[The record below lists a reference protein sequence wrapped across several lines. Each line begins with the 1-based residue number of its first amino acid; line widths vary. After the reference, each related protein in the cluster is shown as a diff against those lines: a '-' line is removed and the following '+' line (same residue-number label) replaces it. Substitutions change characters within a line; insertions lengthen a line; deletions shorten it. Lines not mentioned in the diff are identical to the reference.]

1 MSHSSFYLII
11 ISLEPSID
19 AVEPLRPRLQRG
31 HLPRQGRLL
40 ESNCRQTASPAPAL
54 VPRGGAGQS
63 EAEGVRII
71 RAPSCDVIFMAGIGL
86 SRERIVTERIKYEAY

>member
-1 MSHSSFYLII
+1 MGSQGFCQSKMAEIQPPDGDEHFF
-11 ISLEPSID
+11 EVPD
-19 AVEPLRPRLQRG
+19 RG
-31 HLPRQGRLL
+31 LL

>member
-1 MSHSSFYLII
+1 MAEIQPPDGDERF
-11 ISLEPSID
+11 LEVPD
-19 AVEPLRPRLQRG
+19 RG
-31 HLPRQGRLL
+31 LL

-54 VPRGGAGQS
+54 VPRGGALQS

-86 SRERIVTERIKYEAY
+86 SRERIVTERINCEAY